1 MNIQD
6 TKYNVMKP
14 HIEVVPLPI
23 NNINDDIE
31 NDDETNC
38 LYHVLVSQGKLKM
51 MFLIAQRPRHEQPKR
66 EFDVVRCEYISLH
79 GIDERDKYLGTVDN
93 ISISA
98 DITIVNEIFEW
109 TLKPYGIRMLEV
121 TFHNFEFFES
131 EMEGK
136 GFIFEDND
144 TYEELKDKINVTCTH
159 MLRNPYI
166 IQY

>member
-1 MNIQD
+1 MNTQD

-31 NDDETNC
+31 NDDNTNC
-38 LYHVLVSQGKLKM
+38 LYHVLVSQGQLKM
-51 MFLIAQRPRHEQPKR
+51 LFLVTQRPRHEIPKR

-79 GIDERDKYLGTVDN
+79 GINERDKYLGTVDN
-93 ISISA
+93 ISVSA
-98 DITIVNEIFEW
+98 DITIVSEIFEW

-131 EMEGK
+131 EIEGK
-136 GFIFEDND
+136 GFIFEDNEI
-144 TYEELKDKINVTCTH
+144 YEKLKDKINVTCNH